1 MAPFSFAGKKRHFM
15 QSNALTYQ
23 QQAYQYIKQQI
34 FSVGLKPGEYI
45 TDSQIAGQLEIS
57 RTPVREAFHR
67 LEKEGLLVY
76 EARRG
81 WKVYVLSLEDIQEI
95 FDLKLTIEGMTAR
108 KAAECQ
114 DKRLRAD
121 LLGAL
126 NDLRAAAE
134 NKDLE
139 AWTEAD
145 VRLHDAIFSM
155 ADNQRASA
163 IIQNLNDQWHRV
175 RAGFVARTGRM
186 EQSVSEHEGFVEA
199 ILEGRGEQAE
209 KLIYEHLERIRD
221 ELVNLLVNMVL
232 PFVSEGV

>member
-1 MAPFSFAGKKRHFM
+1 MESDG
-15 QSNALTYQ
+15 LTYQ
-23 QQAYQYIKQQI
+23 QLAYQYIKQQI
-34 FSVGLKPGEYI
+34 FSVGFKPGEYI
-45 TDSQIAGQLEIS
+45 TDTQIAGQLKIS

-81 WKVYVLSLEDIQEI
+81 WRVYVLSLEDIQEI
-95 FDLKLTIEGMTAR
+95 FDLKLTIEGMTVR
-108 KAAECQ
+108 RAAECQ
-114 DKRLRAD
+114 DEQLRAD
-121 LLGAL
+121 LLHAL
-126 NDLRAAAE
+126 NDLRAAAQ

-139 AWTEAD
+139 AWTAAD
-145 VRLHDAIFSM
+145 GRLHDAIFGM

-186 EQSVSEHEGFVEA
+186 QQSVEEHEGFVEA

-209 KLIYEHLERIRD
+209 QLMCEHLERIRD
-221 ELVNLLVNMVL
+221 ELVNLLVNLVL

>member
-1 MAPFSFAGKKRHFM
+1 ME
-15 QSNALTYQ
+15 SNGLTYQ
-23 QQAYQYIKQQI
+23 QQAYQYIRQQI

-45 TDSQIAGQLEIS
+45 TDSQIAVQLKIS

-81 WKVYVLSLEDIQEI
+81 WKVYVLSLEDIEEI

-108 KAAECQ
+108 RAAECQ
-114 DKRLRAD
+114 DDRLHVDLQRAMD
-121 LLGAL
+121 
-126 NDLRAAAE
+126 DLRNAAQA
-134 NKDLE
+134 KDLE

-145 VRLHDAIFSM
+145 GRLHDVIFSM

-186 EQSVSEHEGFVEA
+186 EQSVIEHEGFVAA

-209 KLIYEHLERIRD
+209 KLYLI
-221 ELVNLLVNMVL
+221 VFLLILM
-232 PFVSEGV
+232 

>member
-1 MAPFSFAGKKRHFM
+1 M
-15 QSNALTYQ
+15 
-23 QQAYQYIKQQI
+23 
-34 FSVGLKPGEYI
+34 GLKPGEYI
-45 TDSQIAGQLEIS
+45 TDSQIAVQLKIS

-81 WKVYVLSLEDIQEI
+81 WKVYVLSLEDIEEI

-108 KAAECQ
+108 RAAECQ
-114 DKRLRAD
+114 DDRLHVDLQRAMD
-121 LLGAL
+121 
-126 NDLRAAAE
+126 DLRNAAQA
-134 NKDLE
+134 KDLE

-145 VRLHDAIFSM
+145 GRLHDVIFSM

-186 EQSVSEHEGFVEA
+186 AGREA
-199 ILEGRGEQAE
+199 DMRTPGTR
-209 KLIYEHLERIRD
+209 
-221 ELVNLLVNMVL
+221 
-232 PFVSEGV
+232 S